1 MANQVVVSQAPQLRA
16 VETFITDYKKLS
28 SEDVR
33 NLERQSYEQF
43 RDACRKDVVKVMVEA
58 ADLGMN
64 LEQYGNLRAPDTLVN
79 QKRSIMDRLMEDESM
94 YVRQTAMSA
103 PATVDECM
111 DGAHRQAYL
120 FHTLTKVWDANSVQ
134 DRNTITLPTS
144 SPLHT
149 PPNLTTGGQPPP
161 VAVGLRLNPGEL
173 VATSHSINT
182 NTYSPFRWLYEKE
195 DMQRT
200 SVKPAQT
207 IPASTLAEADGNIPM
222 QKWGNRFVLPY
233 EMLTGGQG
241 MRVNKLAQMVAL
253 DASTESSRQ
262 YAELLGIIEKGD
274 GIDIKNP
281 DGSVR
286 AAKGAAKIEPISAY
300 DGTAGTMGF
309 VPYLNWLDEA
319 MEAPFQISHVI
330 MLKAQ
335 QRQLRAEL
343 AALQGQQAFEQLSSV
358 GLAPSRMENMEGQ
371 GGVRYG
377 RAPDGSVT
385 DNYVIGVDARF
396 CVEKVNRAGMTIR
409 QQAEN
414 IANQTRDVVI
424 SDTYLWARLAYEA
437 VTVLNVA
444 A

>member
-1 MANQVVVSQAPQLRA
+1 MANQVVVAQAPLRS
-16 VETFITDYKKLS
+16 VETFIDDYKKLS
-28 SEDVR
+28 PEDVR
-33 NLERQSYEQF
+33 DLARMSYDDF
-43 RDACRKDVVKVMVEA
+43 RDACRKDIVKVMVEA

-64 LEQYGNLRAPDTLVN
+64 LEQYGNLRAPDTLVT
-79 QKRSIMDRLMEDESM
+79 QKRSIMDRLMQDECM
-94 YVRQTAMSA
+94 YVNATDMSA

-111 DGAHRQAYL
+111 DGGHRQAYL
-120 FHTLTKVWDANSVQ
+120 FHALTKVWDANSIQ

-149 PPNLTTGGQPPP
+149 PPNLTTGGTPPP
-161 VAVGLRLNPGEL
+161 VAVGLRVNPGEL
-173 VATSHSINT
+173 VATSHSVNT

-200 SVKPAQT
+200 AVKPAET
-207 IPASTLAEADGNIPM
+207 IPASTLAEMDGSIPM

-262 YAELLGIIEKGD
+262 FAELLGIIEKGD
-274 GIDIKNP
+274 GINILNAD
-281 DGSVR
+281 DSVR
-286 AAKGAAKIEPISAY
+286 AANGAAKVEPITQY
-300 DGTAGTMGF
+300 EGTAGTLGF
-309 VPYLNWLDEA
+309 IPFLNWLDEA

-335 QRQLRAEL
+335 QRQLRAAL

-358 GLAPSRMENMEGQ
+358 GLAPSRMDNMEGQ

-377 RAPDGSVT
+377 RAPDGSIT
-385 DNYVIGVDARF
+385 DNIVIGMDARF
-396 CVEKVNRAGMTIR
+396 GVEKVNRAGMTIR